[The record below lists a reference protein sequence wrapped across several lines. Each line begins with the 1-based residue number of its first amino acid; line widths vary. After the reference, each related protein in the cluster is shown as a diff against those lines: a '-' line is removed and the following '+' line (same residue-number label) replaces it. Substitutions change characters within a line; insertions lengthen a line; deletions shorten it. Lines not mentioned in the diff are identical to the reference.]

1 MRQKQL
7 PVMDRHMRV
16 IDEFFI
22 NGMNKYQAMIKEG
35 YSASMANR
43 NCDVFGRRDVQEE
56 IARRQAKMAKK
67 AAITAEWIIE
77 KYRAIVEADLGDLL
91 TINPDGTAYIDLN
104 KASPDHLASLGEF
117 SVDAYTEGRGAG
129 AREVKRIRVKLHD
142 KLRALEALGR
152 HLGMFNDSITVKGE
166 VELIEKIQAGRL
178 RAAATKL
185 QAEETAH

>member
-1 MRQKQL
+1 M
-7 PVMDRHMRV
+7 
-16 IDEFFI
+16 
-22 NGMNKYQAMIKEG
+22 
-35 YSASMANR
+35 AS
-43 NCDVFGRRDVQEE
+43 
-56 IARRQAKMAKK
+56 
-67 AAITAEWIIE
+67 
-77 KYRAIVEADLGDLL
+77 
-91 TINPDGTAYIDLN
+91 
-104 KASPDHLASLGEF
+104 
-117 SVDAYTEGRGAG
+117 YTEGRGAG